1 MVITTRG
8 GYYKQVSPVISCL
21 TRNLLVA
28 ITLLLATNFSANA
41 DAVFNVPG
49 NNCSF
54 DKTDVG
60 GCPTGSLTINNPNG
74 YNYAIG
80 PCGFS
85 NCDALTSVT
94 FNGAIYAIALDGFK
108 NCGALTSVTFNGAV
122 YGIEYGAFYNC
133 GALTSITFTQTTPPD
148 IDDNS
153 HQNKAF
159 GGVPNTCKV
168 FVPFK
173 TTDANLA
180 LYTSRLQA
188 AGYIGTIERLPKP
201 PQKTTKIG
209 RINIKQGK
217 VEIKPRE

>member
-1 MVITTRG
+1 MA
-8 GYYKQVSPVISCL
+8 KKFSKKSPNYLVNTIKIGV
-21 TRNLLVA
+21 VA
-28 ITLLLATNFSANA
+28 ITLLLATTFTAKA
-41 DAVFNVPG
+41 DAVINVPG
-49 NNCSF
+49 NNYGF
-54 DKTDVG
+54 DKAYVG

-74 YNYAIG
+74 YSYAI
-80 PCGFS
+80 
-85 NCDALTSVT
+85 NT
-94 FNGAIYAIALDGFK
+94 DGFK
-108 NCGALTSVTFNGAV
+108 DCGALTSVTFNGAV
-122 YGIEYGAFYNC
+122 YFILYGAFYNC